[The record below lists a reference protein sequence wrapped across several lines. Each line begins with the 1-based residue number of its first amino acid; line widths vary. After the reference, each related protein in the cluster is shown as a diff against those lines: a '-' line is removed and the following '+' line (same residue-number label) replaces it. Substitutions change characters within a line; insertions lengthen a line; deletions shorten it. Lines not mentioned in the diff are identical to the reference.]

1 MMLAN
6 KQYNTGDIVTFKL
19 NTSEEII
26 ARVTEDTMVDF
37 KIGKPVSLVPTPKG
51 GLGMVP
57 ALFSVELNTGS
68 ISLQKSSVVMH
79 APTRKD
85 VADEYIK
92 GTTGIKP
99 ASSLV
104 GITDAGGSSTI

>member
-1 MMLAN
+1 MLAN
-6 KQYNTGDIVTFKL
+6 KQYNMGDVVTFKL
-19 NTSEEII
+19 STSEEII
-26 ARVTEDTMVDF
+26 ATVLEDTMIDF
-37 KIGKPVSLVPTPKG
+37 KIRKPVALVPTPKG

-57 ALFSVELNTGS
+57 ALFSVELNTAS

-79 APTRKD
+79 ASTRKD

-104 GITDAGGSSTI
+104 GITDASGG